1 MRSEDVRF
9 DSDGCIIAGTYSEA
23 AAPVAAA
30 LLMAGSGRV
39 NRDSDARLP
48 FHQMLRAG
56 VTRAVA
62 DALTSGRVSALRY
75 DKRGVGASGGEYL
88 PVGMAQGLA
97 DARAGLGWLA
107 ARAAGLPLLVVGHSE
122 GTFHAAQLAA
132 DGGVAGAVLLAGPAP
147 ARSARAATGA
157 QCASR

>member
-23 AAPVAAA
+23 AAPVAA

-97 DARAGLGWLA
+97 DARAGLGW
-107 ARAAGLPLLVVGHSE
+107 
-122 GTFHAAQLAA
+122 
-132 DGGVAGAVLLAGPAP
+132 PAP